1 MDRRQILGF
10 AGAAFS
16 AAAFAP
22 VHAFADAAKGAQV
35 ATGGLLI
42 DGNLM
47 PPLDPDAPLDD
58 AYAALVRS
66 SGLTAL
72 KMTLGGSGNLD
83 KAQTDVDIADIAKA
97 IDKNPQLFTRIR
109 SFSDFGEAKR
119 TGKVGIIFSFE
130 AGEMLEGKIENID
143 HFRQAGVLVM
153 GLTYNRETPFGS
165 GVLAKNPKGLT
176 RLGHEAVARMNALGV
191 SIDISHCDEATSFA
205 AISASRVPVLVTH
218 AGCAAVHSHPRNKS
232 DALLRTLAKNG
243 GVVGIYEL
251 SFLVPYPEQP
261 DIAAYIAHLDHAL
274 RVCGEDHVGIGTDGS
289 LTPFD
294 TSPESMATWNEE
306 IERRKRSGVSA
317 PGEGPPPFVI
327 GLNRPDRYSV
337 IADAMAARGYRAR
350 TIEKVLGENFA
361 RAFADTWKAG
371 PQTV

>member
-1 MDRRQILGF
+1 MDRRQVLGF
-10 AGAAFS
+10 ASAAIS
-16 AAAFAP
+16 VAAFAP
-22 VHAFADAAKGAQV
+22 ARAFADAAKGSQIAS
-35 ATGGLLI
+35 GGLLI

-58 AYAALVRS
+58 EFVALVRS

-83 KAQTDVDIADIAKA
+83 KAQTDADIADVAKA

-109 SFSDFGEAKR
+109 APSDFVEAKR
-119 TGKVGIIFSFE
+119 SGKVGIIFSFE
-130 AGEMLEGKIENID
+130 AGEMLEGKVDNID

-165 GVLAKNPKGLT
+165 GVLSKNPTGLT
-176 RLGHEAVARMNALGV
+176 RLGHEAVARMNARGV
-191 SIDISHCDEATSFA
+191 SIDISHCDEATSLA
-205 AISASRVPVLVTH
+205 AITASRAPVLVTH
-218 AGCAAVHSHPRNKS
+218 AGCAAVYKHPRNKS
-232 DALLRTLAKNG
+232 DALLRALAKKG

-251 SFLVPYPEQP
+251 SFLVPYPAQP
-261 DIAAYIAHLDHAL
+261 DIAAYISHLDHAL
-274 RVCGEDHVGIGTDGS
+274 KVCGEDHVGIGTDGL

-294 TSPESMATWNEE
+294 TSPQSMAAWNAE
-306 IERRKRSGVSA
+306 IERRKKSGVSA
-317 PGEGPPPFVI
+317 PGEGPPPFVV

-337 IADAMAARGYRAR
+337 IADAMAARGYRSR

-361 RAFADTWKAG
+361 RVFAETWKSE
-371 PQTV
+371 PQ